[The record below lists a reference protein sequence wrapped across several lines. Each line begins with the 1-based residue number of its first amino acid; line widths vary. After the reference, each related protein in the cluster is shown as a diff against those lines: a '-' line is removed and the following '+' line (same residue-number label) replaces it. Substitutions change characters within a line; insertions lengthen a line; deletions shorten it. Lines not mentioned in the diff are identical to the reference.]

1 MEPNRSSAI
10 EGPRISGSSAV
21 SLDLDARVAPRVAR
35 GGIGDRA
42 LTAVVVAAL
51 VICGL
56 YVGREIFVPIVLAVL
71 LSFVLAPLVDILE
84 RWHFPRAASVPVVVL
99 LAFIAIFALGGLIV
113 REVRGLA
120 ESLPLYQQTMQQ
132 KIQSLRALTMTGPLD
147 RAAELLQNL
156 DKEISGPQNQPSPS
170 AAGSPSSKTA
180 DHVEPIPVL
189 VRSPPQSALENISAL
204 ISPLLHPLAIVGIV
218 IVFVIFILFQR
229 EDLRNRFIKLA
240 GSNDLQSA
248 TAAIDDAA
256 GRLSRLFLMQVLLN
270 AGFGVIVAAGLLLIG
285 VPSAILWGIL
295 AAIMRF
301 VPYVG
306 PFIAAFF
313 PLTLAIA
320 VDPGWSMLLWSGAL
334 ILLTEL
340 VVGQVFDPLL
350 VGHSSGL
357 SPVAVVVS
365 ATFWT
370 ALWGP
375 IGLVLAT
382 PLTICLVVLGRHV
395 EQLRF
400 LDILLGDRPALLP
413 QELFY
418 QRMLAN
424 DPAEAVET
432 AEKFLKERSLAEYY
446 ENVALKG
453 LMLAQAD
460 LKRDR
465 LSPDRLAEIRD
476 SVAEVIDGL
485 ASEFDDALDG
495 HHQPKNASA
504 AEAADLAGAPMPE
517 LPFLIREGLP
527 VEWQAEHPVLC
538 VAQRS
543 DLDEAAAMFLAEI
556 LSKHGLGAR
565 AARKEETSPS
575 GISQLDAS
583 GVMLVCISTLD
594 DGSLAHTRHLLRK
607 IRRKMP
613 RARILVCCWGCTN
626 SGMTTDHLK
635 ADAVAD
641 NLGEAAAYCLSLVD
655 QTDAHDIIHKS
666 VVACSREPGLP
677 IPPKQTDGSAGRR
690 GSPPHTSSRRDRR

>member
-1 MEPNRSSAI
+1 M
-10 EGPRISGSSAV
+10 
-21 SLDLDARVAPRVAR
+21 SLDLDARVAPRMA
-35 GGIGDRA
+35 GGGFGDRA
-42 LTAVVVAAL
+42 LAAAVIAAL

-84 RWHFPRAASVPVVVL
+84 RWHFPRVASVPVVVL

-113 REVRGLA
+113 REVRDLA
-120 ESLPLYQQTMQQ
+120 DSLPRYQRTMQQ
-132 KIQSLRALTMTGPLD
+132 KIQSLRALTATGPLD

-156 DKEISGPQNQPSPS
+156 SKEISGPPSPPPPVEIL
-170 AAGSPSSKTA
+170 PSSQT
-180 DHVEPIPVL
+180 VEQVKPIPVE

-204 ISPLLHPLAIVGIV
+204 ISPLLHPLATVGIV
-218 IVFVIFILFQR
+218 VVFVIFILFQR

-256 GRLSRLFLMQVLLN
+256 GRLSRLLLMQVLLN
-270 AGFGVIVAAGLLLIG
+270 TGFGVIVATGLLLIG

-313 PLTLAIA
+313 PLTLAVA

-340 VVGQVFDPLL
+340 IVGQVFDPLL

-400 LDILLGDRPALLP
+400 LDILLGDRPALSP
-413 QELFY
+413 PELFY

-424 DPAEAVET
+424 DPAEAVEM
-432 AEKFLKERSLAEYY
+432 AEKLLKERSLAEYY

-460 LKRDR
+460 LKRER
-465 LSPDRLAEIRD
+465 LLPDRVAEIRD
-476 SVAEVIDGL
+476 SVAEVIEGL
-485 ASEFDDALDG
+485 ASEFDDALGGAQAKD
-495 HHQPKNASA
+495 
-504 AEAADLAGAPMPE
+504 AADAPDVTADAPMPE
-517 LPFLIREGLP
+517 LPFIIREGLP
-527 VEWQAEHPVLC
+527 PNWQAEFPVLC
-538 VAQRS
+538 VAERS
-543 DLDEAAAMFLAEI
+543 DLDQAAAMFLAEI

-565 AARKEETSPS
+565 AASKEETSTS
-575 GISQLDAS
+575 GIFQLDAS

-594 DGSLAHTRHLLRK
+594 DGGPAHTRHLVRK
-607 IRRKMP
+607 LRRKMP
-613 RARILVCCWGCTN
+613 QARILVCCWGCTN
-626 SGMTTDHLK
+626 SGMTREHLK

-655 QTDAHDIIHKS
+655 QTAAQDGVHEKDLVPHARHQ
-666 VVACSREPGLP
+666 PLP
-677 IPPKQTDGSAGRR
+677 IPRQKQSVASAGRGGTPR
-690 GSPPHTSSRRDRR
+690 HK

>member
-1 MEPNRSSAI
+1 M
-10 EGPRISGSSAV
+10 
-21 SLDLDARVAPRVAR
+21 AR
-35 GGIGDRA
+35 GGFGDRA
-42 LTAVVVAAL
+42 LTAAVVAAL

-113 REVRGLA
+113 REVRDLA
-120 ESLPLYQQTMQQ
+120 ESLPRYQQTMQQ
-132 KIQSLRALTMTGPLD
+132 KIQSLRALTTTGPLD

-156 DKEISGPQNQPSPS
+156 GKEISGPQSEPPPS
-170 AAGSPSSKTA
+170 AASSLSSKRA
-180 DHVEPIPVL
+180 DHVEPIPVE
-189 VRSPPQSALENISAL
+189 VRSPQSALENITAL
-204 ISPLLHPLAIVGIV
+204 ISPLLHPLATVGIV
-218 IVFVIFILFQR
+218 IVFVVFILFQR

-256 GRLSRLFLMQVLLN
+256 SRLSRLFLTQVLLN
-270 AGFGVIVAAGLLLIG
+270 AGFGVIVAAGFLLIG

-320 VDPGWSMLLWSGAL
+320 VDPGWSMLLWSAAL

-340 VVGQVFDPLL
+340 LVGQALEPLL

-357 SPVAVVVS
+357 SPVAVVVA

-400 LDILLGDRPALLP
+400 LDILLGDRPALSP

-424 DPAEAVET
+424 DPAEAVEM

-495 HHQPKNASA
+495 HHQPKNAPPA
-504 AEAADLAGAPMPE
+504 DAADVTVGAPMPE

-527 VEWQAEHPVLC
+527 SEWQAEHPVLC
-538 VAQRS
+538 VAERS
-543 DLDEAAAMFLAEI
+543 ALDEAAAMFLAEI

-575 GISQLDAS
+575 GIFQLDAS

-594 DGSLAHTRHLLRK
+594 DGSSAHTRHLLRK
-607 IRRKMP
+607 LRRKMP
-613 RARILVCCWGCTN
+613 RVRILVCCWGCTN
-626 SGMTTDHLK
+626 SGMTRDHLK

-655 QTDAHDIIHKS
+655 QTAAHDIIHKD
-666 VVACSREPGLP
+666 VVACSRELGPP
-677 IPPKQTDGSAGRR
+677 FSPKQTGGNAERP
-690 GSPPHTSSRRDRR
+690 GSPPHTSSRRGRR

>member
-1 MEPNRSSAI
+1 M
-10 EGPRISGSSAV
+10 
-21 SLDLDARVAPRVAR
+21 SLDLDARVAPRMA
-35 GGIGDRA
+35 GGGFGDRA
-42 LTAVVVAAL
+42 LASAVIAAL

-84 RWHFPRAASVPVVVL
+84 QWHFPRPASVPVVVL

-120 ESLPLYQQTMQQ
+120 DSLPSYQQTMQQ
-132 KIQSLRALTMTGPLD
+132 KIQSLRALTATGPLD

-156 DKEISGPQNQPSPS
+156 GKEISGPQSLPPP
-170 AAGSPSSKTA
+170 AEISSSSRTA
-180 DHVEPIPVL
+180 EPVKPIPVE
-189 VRSPPQSALENISAL
+189 VRTPPQSALENISAL
-204 ISPLLHPLAIVGIV
+204 ISPLLHPLATIGIV
-218 IVFVIFILFQR
+218 VVFVIFILFQR

-256 GRLSRLFLMQVLLN
+256 GRLSRLLLMQVLLN
-270 AGFGVIVAAGLLLIG
+270 TGFGVIVAAGLLLIG

-313 PLTLAIA
+313 PLTLAVA

-340 VVGQVFDPLL
+340 IVGQVFDPLL

-400 LDILLGDRPALLP
+400 LDILLGDRPALSP
-413 QELFY
+413 PELFY
-418 QRMLAN
+418 QRMLAD
-424 DPAEAVET
+424 DPAEAVEM
-432 AEKFLKERSLAEYY
+432 AEKFLRERSLAEYY

-460 LKRDR
+460 LKRER
-465 LSPDRLAEIRD
+465 LLPDRVAEIRD
-476 SVAEVIDGL
+476 SVAEVIEGL
-485 ASEFDDALDG
+485 ASEFDDV
-495 HHQPKNASA
+495 
-504 AEAADLAGAPMPE
+504 LAGHQTKDGADESDVTADAPMPE
-517 LPFLIREGLP
+517 LPFIIREGLP
-527 VEWQAEHPVLC
+527 PDWRAEFPVLC
-538 VAQRS
+538 VAERS
-543 DLDEAAAMFLAEI
+543 DLDQAAAMFLAEI

-565 AARKEETSPS
+565 AASKEETSTS
-575 GISQLDAS
+575 GIFQLDAS

-594 DGSLAHTRHLLRK
+594 DGSPAHTRHLVRK
-607 IRRKMP
+607 LRRKMP

-626 SGMTTDHLK
+626 SGMARDHLK
-635 ADAVAD
+635 ADAVAE

-655 QTDAHDIIHKS
+655 QTVAQDGVHENGVIPHARHQPLPVSRQKQPAASAIRGGTSRHK
-666 VVACSREPGLP
+666 
-677 IPPKQTDGSAGRR
+677 
-690 GSPPHTSSRRDRR
+690 

>member
-1 MEPNRSSAI
+1 M
-10 EGPRISGSSAV
+10 
-21 SLDLDARVAPRVAR
+21 AR
-35 GGIGDRA
+35 GGFGDRA
-42 LTAVVVAAL
+42 LTAVIVAAL

-84 RWHFPRAASVPVVVL
+84 RWHFPRPASVPVVVL

-113 REVRGLA
+113 REVKNLA
-120 ESLPLYQQTMQQ
+120 ESLPRYQQTMQQ
-132 KIQSLRALTMTGPLD
+132 KIQSLRALTTTGPLD
-147 RAAELLQNL
+147 RAADLLQNL
-156 DKEISGPQNQPSPS
+156 GKQISGPQPAPS
-170 AAGSPSSKTA
+170 AAGSLSSKA
-180 DHVEPIPVL
+180 VDHVEPIPVE

-204 ISPLLHPLAIVGIV
+204 ISPLLHPLATVGIV

-256 GRLSRLFLMQVLLN
+256 SRLSRLFLTQVLLN

-320 VDPGWSMLLWSGAL
+320 VDPGWSMLLWSGSL

-340 VVGQVFDPLL
+340 LVGQAVEPLL

-357 SPVAVVVS
+357 SPVAVVVA

-400 LDILLGDRPALLP
+400 LDILLGDRPALSP

-424 DPAEAVET
+424 DPPEAVEM

-446 ENVALKG
+446 ENVALYG

-485 ASEFDDALDG
+485 ASEFDDAMEG
-495 HHQPKNASA
+495 RQPKNGAPTD
-504 AEAADLAGAPMPE
+504 AADVAAGTPMPE
-517 LPFLIREGLP
+517 LPFIIREGLP
-527 VEWQAEHPVLC
+527 SEWQAEHPVLC
-538 VAQRS
+538 VAQRT

-575 GISQLDAS
+575 GIFQLDAS

-594 DGSLAHTRHLLRK
+594 DGGAAQTRHLLRK
-607 IRRKMP
+607 LRRKMP
-613 RARILVCCWGCTN
+613 RVRILVCCWGCTN
-626 SGMTTDHLK
+626 SGMTKDHLK

-655 QTDAHDIIHKS
+655 QTAAHDIIHKD
-666 VVACSREPGLP
+666 AAPSRKSGPQ
-677 IPPKQTDGSAGRR
+677 IPSKQTDGSADRR
-690 GSPPHTSSRRDRR
+690 GSPLRTSSLRDRR

>member
-1 MEPNRSSAI
+1 MEPNRFVGI
-10 EGPRISGSSAV
+10 NGPNIGVMAVV
-21 SLDLDARVAPRVAR
+21 SLNLDARVTPQIAR
-35 GGIGDRA
+35 GGFGDRA
-42 LTAVVVAAL
+42 LTSTIVAAL

-71 LSFVLAPLVDILE
+71 LSFVLAPVVDLLE

-120 ESLPLYQQTMQQ
+120 DSLPSYQQTMQQ
-132 KIQSLRALTMTGPLD
+132 KIQSLRALTTTGPLD

-156 DKEISGPQNQPSPS
+156 GKEISGPQSQPAPSTTSP
-170 AAGSPSSKTA
+170 PSLTTV
-180 DHVEPIPVL
+180 DHAKPIPVE

-204 ISPLLHPLAIVGIV
+204 ISPLLHPLATVGIV
-218 IVFVIFILFQR
+218 VVFVIFILFQR

-256 GRLSRLFLMQVLLN
+256 GRLSRLLLMQVLLN
-270 AGFGVIVAAGLLLIG
+270 TGFGVIVATGLLLIG

-313 PLTLAIA
+313 PLTLAVA

-340 VVGQVFDPLL
+340 IVGQVFDPLL

-395 EQLRF
+395 EQLSF
-400 LDILLGDRPALLP
+400 LDILLGDRPALSQP
-413 QELFY
+413 ELFY

-424 DPAEAVET
+424 DPAEAVEM

-460 LKRDR
+460 LKRER
-465 LSPDRLAEIRD
+465 LSADRLADIRD
-476 SVAEVIDGL
+476 GVGEVIEGL
-485 ASEFDDALDG
+485 ASEFDDALGDAPAKDADEG
-495 HHQPKNASA
+495 L
-504 AEAADLAGAPMPE
+504 EVAADAPMPE
-517 LPFLIREGLP
+517 LPFIIREGLP
-527 VEWQAEHPVLC
+527 PDWQAEHPVLC
-538 VAQRS
+538 VAERS
-543 DLDEAAAMFLAEI
+543 DLDQAAAMFLAEI

-565 AARKEETSPS
+565 AARKDETSPS
-575 GISQLDAS
+575 GMFQLDVS
-583 GVMLVCISTLD
+583 GVMLVCVSTLD
-594 DGSLAHTRHLLRK
+594 DGSPAHTRHLVRKLRRK
-607 IRRKMP
+607 IP

-626 SGMTTDHLK
+626 SGIARDHLK

-641 NLGEAAAYCLSLVD
+641 SLGEAAAYCLSLVD
-655 QTDAHDIIHKS
+655 QTTLQEVHHNG
-666 VVACSREPGLP
+666 VVPHARHQQISRQ
-677 IPPKQTDGSAGRR
+677 KQTAASADHR
-690 GSPPHTSSRRDRR
+690 GASRHK